1 MQTDILLK
9 VKYKKIISLLNEKQR
24 RMVLAADIETMGR
37 GGLSKV
43 SKLSGISR
51 VTLSIGLKEIA
62 NISAQHVLSK
72 TERIR
77 KQGGGRK
84 KKIDKDENIVK
95 IIEDIVNPHT
105 MGDPMNTLIWTSK
118 SLRNIAES
126 AKEKGCIISHK
137 LAGVILKSAG
147 YSLQSN
153 RKTDEGSS
161 HQDRDAQFVYINDLV
176 NEFIA
181 SSNPVISVDCK
192 KKELIGNYK
201 NTGVEWLPEK
211 QPTKVKVYDFIDK
224 NLGKAVP
231 YGVYDIGNNEGWVS
245 VGISHDTASF
255 AVATIRN
262 WWYEMGKEKFPTAK
276 KILITADGGGSNS
289 SKSRLWKKELEIL
302 ADELGM
308 EISVCHFPPG
318 TSKWNK
324 IEHRLFSYITMNWRA
339 RPLTSI
345 QVVVDLIAATKTTK
359 GLKVKAKLDDNIYE
373 KGIVITDKELE
384 KINIVR
390 SEFHGEWNYNITPK
404 L

>member
-211 QPTKVKVYDFIDK
+211 QPTKVNVYDFIDK